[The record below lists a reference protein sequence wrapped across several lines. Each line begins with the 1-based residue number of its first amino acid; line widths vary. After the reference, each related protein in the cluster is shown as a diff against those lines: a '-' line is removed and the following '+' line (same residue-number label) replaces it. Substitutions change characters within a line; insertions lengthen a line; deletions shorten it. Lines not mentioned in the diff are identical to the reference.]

1 MPKFL
6 VSITRDVARPDIL
19 EVTADSPDE
28 ARWVA
33 LSSCDAWMGVDMGA
47 VTVTPVAT
55 PADDKLSAL
64 RSAA

>member
-6 VSITRDVARPDIL
+6 VSITRDVARRDIL

-28 ARWVA
+28 ARWIA
-33 LSSCDAWMGVDMGA
+33 LSTSDAWMGA

-55 PADDKLSAL
+55 PVDDRLSAL
-64 RSAA
+64 KSAA